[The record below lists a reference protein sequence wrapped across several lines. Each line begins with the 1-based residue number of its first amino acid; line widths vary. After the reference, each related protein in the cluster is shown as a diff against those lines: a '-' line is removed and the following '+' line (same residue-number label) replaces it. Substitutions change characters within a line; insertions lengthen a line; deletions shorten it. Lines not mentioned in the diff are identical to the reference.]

1 MVSFGEK
8 CYKDTDCTSNI
19 CQYTGAFNE
28 RKCVRQQPKYG
39 MSCNI
44 NNDCKSNRCIVVN
57 DYKGNYVG
65 KKCVVIDNQHIPK
78 KRNIDLST
86 PDEDNPFSND
96 PNYRK
101 EMEDGLILNQT
112 QKNIGLE
119 GRGPAAD
126 LIILAFEVALFIL
139 KMVVDFLKSIFRL
152 ILRLVSLPFGFIS
165 ADSFFGFSKKYKD
178 PQGKCDVNSS
188 VTINKDWINFFFTLL
203 FPPLGVFFSRGI
215 NGIGHVIITGFLTT
229 FLYFPGLIYALDII
243 NEKICPDA
251 IIVYDTQDYT
261 GNRYI
266 FSYGDYNMSNSE
278 KLQSMK
284 SCMPGNF
291 ENINMENFA
300 NIQAIKLGKDVEVIL
315 YADNNFT
322 QKIMTITENHP
333 KLLDLFYNDEETKK
347 HIRENCLFRLGQK
360 MNMPKIMSISI
371 RLKKPLKVEP
381 TEIDPNTVVCYLLND
396 FRGKYIVLREG
407 DYNQNELGTLFNDRI
422 SSMKIGANV
431 AVRLYEDDNYNKKLF
446 VNYSTIHG
454 GSKQGVVY
462 TNTRGEEKTL
472 TGKKTPEITNLSH
485 PDFNFYDT
493 ISCIR
498 IKAYTDGVDLDNL
511 FKGEVHEGRNSQDIV
526 RQIVRP
532 VVNTAINYRT
542 DFL

>member
-8 CYKDTDCTSNI
+8 CYKDSDCTSNI

-44 NNDCKSNRCIVVN
+44 NTDCKSNRCIVVN

-78 KRNIDLST
+78 KRNIDLSA
-86 PDEDNPFSND
+86 PDEDNPFSDD

-101 EMEDGLILNQT
+101 EMEEGLILNQT

-126 LIILAFEVALFIL
+126 LIILAFEMALFIL
-139 KMVVDFLKSIFRL
+139 KMVVDFLKLIFRL

-165 ADSFFGFSKKYKD
+165 VDSFFGFSKKYKD
-178 PQGKCDVNSS
+178 PQGKCDVKSS
-188 VTINKDWINFFFTLL
+188 VTITKDWINFCFTLL
-203 FPPLGVFFSRGI
+203 FPPLGVFFARGVS
-215 NGIGHVIITGFLTT
+215 GIGHVIITGFLTT

-251 IIVYDTQDYT
+251 IIVYDTPNYT

-284 SCMPGNF
+284 SCMGRKSENTYEEPRGKCIDNIIDID
-291 ENINMENFA
+291 NINQLSIAENFA

-322 QKIMTITENHP
+322 KKIMTITENQP

-347 HIRENCLFRLGQK
+347 HIRENCPFRIGDK
-360 MNMPKIMSISI
+360 MDMPKIMSISI

-381 TEIDPNTVVCYLLND
+381 NEIDPNTVVCYLLND

-446 VNYSTIHG
+446 VNYSTING
-454 GSKQGVVY
+454 GSKRGAVY
-462 TNTRGEEKTL
+462 MNTCGEVKTL

-485 PDFNFYDT
+485 PQLNFYDK

-511 FKGEVHEGRNSQDIV
+511 FKGDLHEGR
-526 RQIVRP
+526 
-532 VVNTAINYRT
+532 TK
-542 DFL
+542 